1 MSHVAKAQTLV
12 RLAAEELSFAPA
24 QLQAGAHPT
33 AVSFQWHNFGPSGHH
48 LINGAVRADFY
59 LSRNNVAGD
68 GDDVLIGG
76 ITDTITFND
85 GFDLDYTLS
94 AAQRNQ
100 LTIPID
106 ASGAYYVVVCAR
118 HQPGSG
124 YFDDNTVD
132 PAEHNSKRPMR
143 KITGNR
149 GARVIRPAR
158 LSFPKMAER
167 ARSTRGLES
176 GLALRLRQQGRRPGL
191 TGC

>member
-1 MSHVAKAQTLV
+1 MSHFAKAQTLV

-33 AVSFQWHNFGPSGHH
+33 AVSFQWHNFGPAGHH

-68 GDDVLIGG
+68 GDDVFIGS
-76 ITDTITFND
+76 ITDTITVND
-85 GFDLDYTLS
+85 GFDLNYALS

-118 HQPGSG
+118 HQAGSG
-124 YFDDNTVD
+124 YFDDNGADDCTLD
-132 PAEHNSKRPMR
+132 
-143 KITGNR
+143 
-149 GARVIRPAR
+149 ARVFVPLLVSPGVKIALECSTNLNSWMEIWAATNTESYKFFRIRLER
-158 LSFPKMAER
+158 VLSP
-167 ARSTRGLES
+167 
-176 GLALRLRQQGRRPGL
+176 
-191 TGC
+191 